1 MAVFVLM
8 LKDYENEQKVV
19 YSYGPNEETV
29 GKIEYDKKNGVINQI
44 SAIVS
49 DSYTD
54 DFFFKR
60 AGRRC
65 LGGFFITLEKSVYKS
80 APYRS
85 IQNKNTQPTERSLHM
100 LKKLL
105 SLFKSSTPDKKKP
118 AQSNKANAPSRSKP
132 KPKPKVEPTR
142 IGQLGEH
149 KINIQLDQLPKGCN
163 FLSDLMVANSK
174 SRTGYSQIDH
184 VVITPQ
190 GLFVIETKNYNGEI
204 KGSRQGKSWTV
215 SGRFKMYNPFMQN
228 YGHIQ
233 AIKQNTGRPVTSLWC
248 LLPCA
253 ADLA

>member
-1 MAVFVLM
+1 
-8 LKDYENEQKVV
+8 
-19 YSYGPNEETV
+19 
-29 GKIEYDKKNGVINQI
+29 
-44 SAIVS
+44 
-49 DSYTD
+49 
-54 DFFFKR
+54 
-60 AGRRC
+60 
-65 LGGFFITLEKSVYKS
+65 
-80 APYRS
+80 
-85 IQNKNTQPTERSLHM
+85 M

-142 IGQLGEH
+142 IGELGEH

-215 SGRFKMYNPFMQN
+215 SGRFKMYNPFMKN

-233 AIKQNTGRPVTSLWC
+233 AIKSALPKYREARYISLVSFTMRC
-248 LLPCA
+248 RFSVDPELRKIQSD
-253 ADLA
+253 DLIVYDVELSEYIQRKMNRIQAEKLNPELTESDIQSIYETLSEAIITDSRLRAEHVDKAGSVSRDHSYHVKS